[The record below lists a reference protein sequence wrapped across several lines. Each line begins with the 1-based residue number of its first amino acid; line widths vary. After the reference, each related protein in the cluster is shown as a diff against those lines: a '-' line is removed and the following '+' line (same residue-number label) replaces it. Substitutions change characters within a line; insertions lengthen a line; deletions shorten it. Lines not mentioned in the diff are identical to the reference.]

1 MAGAAYPEI
10 PLDQPGMLKFL
21 SIRDFIIVDRMELEF
36 VSGFTVLTGE
46 TGAGKSILIDAL
58 SLVLGE
64 RSDATVVRN
73 GCERAEISAEFD
85 VSDLPSMAEWLR
97 DNGFENHDDD
107 ACVCLLRRSVD
118 SGGRSRSFINGH
130 SATLQ
135 QLRAVGEK
143 LVDIQGQHAHQLL
156 LRSEAQRELLDA
168 YSGSRQLARQ
178 VMEAYRRWQELR
190 QRRDAWEQNADALLQ
205 ERERL
210 EWQVSELT
218 VLNFSSEEWQTLQAE
233 HSRLSNA
240 ASLLEAAQMG
250 LESLSEG
257 DSAALSQLN
266 AVISRVNHLL
276 DCDNGLK
283 VVLDL
288 LEPAQIQ
295 LQEAVYELGRYRQR
309 LDLDPQR
316 LQEVEQR
323 LEAIHAASRK
333 YRVTPDE
340 LPAQLKTVT
349 GQLDELGHK
358 GDGEQ
363 LATEEVAAKA
373 EYGKLANSL
382 SVERKK
388 AAATLAR
395 QVTSAMQTLAMAGGQ
410 FSVALIPLEQGNAYG
425 MEQVEFQVS
434 AHQGMPLR
442 PLAKVASGGELSRI
456 GLAIH
461 INTSKLSMA
470 PTLIFDEVD
479 AGIGGRVA
487 EMVGGLLKKLG
498 AERQVMCITH
508 LAQVASAGDQ
518 QWQVAKSA
526 DPATGKVSSRITVL
540 EKQERVEEIARML
553 GGVKITDTTRKH
565 AAEMLLSARQKDL
578 ADRE

>member
-1 MAGAAYPEI
+1 LAGAAYPEI
-10 PLDQPGMLKFL
+10 PPDQPGMLKFL

-178 VMEAYRRWQELR
+178 VMEVYRRWQELR

-276 DCDNGLK
+276 DCDSGLK

-340 LPAQLKTVT
+340 LPAQLKAVT

-410 FSVALIPLEQGNAYG
+410 FSVALIPLEQGNAHG

-461 INTSKLSMA
+461 INASKLSMA

-565 AAEMLLSARQKDL
+565 AAEMLLSARQKDR
-578 ADRE
+578 ADRA